1 MGKCEKWTIAYRAR
15 KNGLTLM
22 EDQTSP
28 FISVSNTWRYW
39 RADPFLFEKDGK
51 TYLFAEL
58 YDRLLLRGVL
68 GCCVLSERGAG
79 KWEIILDEPFHLSY
93 PFVFQ
98 NGSDIYMIPE
108 SCRSGKIILYK
119 AVSFPYRWER
129 VRELADMVAVDSTVV
144 EGPEGKFLLTYRS
157 TDDGMELAVMEI
169 DGDLTLRESYAASE
183 KNDCNVRPAGN
194 PFIHKGQLIRPAQDC
209 SAGYGFGLNFMK
221 VTQLNSNCYEELAVC
236 KILPTDVNILNKKV
250 LQGIHTYNLTDTYE
264 VIDYKEFE
272 FGFVSKVGGLLRRLR
287 RLFGMK

>member
-194 PFIHKGQLIRPAQDC
+194 PFIHKGQLIRPA
-209 SAGYGFGLNFMK
+209 
-221 VTQLNSNCYEELAVC
+221 VC
-236 KILPTDVNILNKKV
+236 
-250 LQGIHTYNLTDTYE
+250 
-264 VIDYKEFE
+264 
-272 FGFVSKVGGLLRRLR
+272 
-287 RLFGMK
+287 